1 MVLFTSVSKPCAK
14 NNDGTMLVAL
24 ENLENYIHE
33 ADCVGLDGGYAKF
46 IKQVVAKNENL
57 HAKNFLYPCQK
68 EPNKPLSYNE
78 TKYNEKFGI
87 ACLLL
92 NIKKIVELG
101 KIEAGDAHKAW
112 LEDEFDYPK
121 QDDIEATLSLPVTLQ
136 EKQSHMNSI
145 EKHQKQL
152 LDGNN
157 IESDEDMEEESY
169 EIDKIVGHKSDK
181 NGI

>member
-57 HAKNFLYPCQK
+57 HANNFLYPCQK
-68 EPNKPLSYNE
+68 KPNKPLSYNE
-78 TKYNEKFGI
+78 TKYNEKFGSFRSTI
-87 ACLLL
+87 EAWFGELGIIFTCVLL
-92 NIKKIVELG
+92 NIYKIVQLG

-112 LEDEFDYPK
+112 LDDEFDYPK
-121 QDDIEATLSLPVTLQ
+121 QDDIEDTLSPPVTLE
-136 EKQSHMNSI
+136 EKESHMNSI
-145 EKHQKQL
+145 K
-152 LDGNN
+152 N
-157 IESDEDMEEESY
+157 IRNSY
-169 EIDKIVGHKSDK
+169 
-181 NGI
+181 